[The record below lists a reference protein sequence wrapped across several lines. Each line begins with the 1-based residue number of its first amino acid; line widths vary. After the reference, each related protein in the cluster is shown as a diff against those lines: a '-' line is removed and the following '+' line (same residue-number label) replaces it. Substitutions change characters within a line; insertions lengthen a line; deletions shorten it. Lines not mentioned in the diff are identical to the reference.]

1 MEPGGGQKR
10 QKGGS
15 PRRRKTG
22 AGPGPAKSG
31 RETDSLARAVRA
43 YLESVRLI
51 RRLSTRTEAA
61 YRSDLNDYTG
71 YLRSSGHLDLNAVTP
86 GTVGEYLLAK
96 RRAGL
101 APRTLARRRAALSG
115 LHEFA
120 LRSGLTSGNP
130 AEDLEPLRVGRRLP
144 RALPL
149 EDIERLLAQTLGED
163 PLRLRDRA
171 LLELAYASGLRVS
184 ELLGLDMENLDLTRR
199 LVVVLG
205 KGDKQRVVPFGGAA
219 ARCLKRYLE
228 GGRPELLKNG
238 QVGALFLNRFG
249 RRLSRMGFWK
259 ILSGYARA
267 AGVGT
272 QVSPHVLRH
281 SFATHLLAGG
291 ADLRVVQ
298 ELLGHASVTTTQI
311 YTEVDREH
319 LREVHRQFHPRS

>member
-1 MEPGGGQKR
+1 V
-10 QKGGS
+10 
-15 PRRRKTG
+15 
-22 AGPGPAKSG
+22 AD
-31 RETDSLARAVRA
+31 REGDSLSRAVVE
-43 YLESVRLI
+43 YLDSIRLI
-51 RRLSTRTEAA
+51 RRLSPRTESA
-61 YRSDLNDYTG
+61 YRSDLRDYIA
-71 YLRSSGHLDLNAVTP
+71 YLRAADVQDLTGVTAA
-86 GTVGEYLLAK
+86 TVGEYLLAK

-101 APRTLARRRAALSG
+101 APRTLARRRAAISG

-120 LRSGLTSGNP
+120 LRTGLASVNP
-130 AEDLEPLRVGRRLP
+130 TQDLEPLRVGRRLP
-144 RALPL
+144 RALAL
-149 EDIERLLAQTLGED
+149 EDVERLLAQTLGEE

-184 ELLGLDMENLDLTRR
+184 ELLGLDLENLDLRRR
-199 LVVVLG
+199 LVVVIG

-219 ARCLKRYLE
+219 ARSLKRYLE
-228 GGRPELLKNG
+228 GGRPALARSR
-238 QVGALFLNRFG
+238 QTAALFLNRFG

-281 SFATHLLAGG
+281 SFASHLLAGG

-319 LREVHRQFHPRS
+319 LREVHRQFHPRP

>member
-1 MEPGGGQKR
+1 
-10 QKGGS
+10 
-15 PRRRKTG
+15 
-22 AGPGPAKSG
+22 
-31 RETDSLARAVRA
+31 VRA
-43 YLESVRLI
+43 YLESIRLI
-51 RRLSTRTEAA
+51 RRLSPRTEAA
-61 YRSDLNDYTG
+61 YRSDLRDYTA
-71 YLRSSGHLDLNAVTP
+71 YLRSAGFRELSGVTAA
-86 GTVGEYLLAK
+86 TVGEYLLAG

-120 LRSGLTSGNP
+120 LRSGLAAENP
-130 AEDLEPLRVGRRLP
+130 AAELEPLRVGRRLP
-144 RALPL
+144 RALPV
-149 EDIERLLAQTLGED
+149 EDVERLLAQTLGED

-184 ELLGLDMENLDLTRR
+184 ELLGLDLENVDRDRR
-199 LVVVLG
+199 LVVVTG
-205 KGDKQRVVPFGGAA
+205 KGEKQRVVPFGGAA

-228 GGRPELLKNG
+228 GGRPALATGRRVN
-238 QVGALFLNRFG
+238 ALFLNRFG

-267 AGVGT
+267 AGLGT
-272 QVSPHVLRH
+272 RVSPHVLRH

-311 YTEVDREH
+311 YTEVDRDH
-319 LREVHRQFHPRS
+319 LREVHRQFHPRP